1 MSSDAVFWYD
11 FEMLE
16 RKGGGH
22 EHDHDHS
29 IVVRLLPTA
38 PCSQAGV
45 GGLLRIVD
53 RSTFRSGNI
62 VA

>member
-22 EHDHDHS
+22 KHDHDHN
-29 IVVRLLPTA
+29 IVVRLPPTA
-38 PCSQAGV
+38 PCSQLAV
-45 GGLLRIVD
+45 VAS
-53 RSTFRSGNI
+53 STSSTG
-62 VA
+62 APSA